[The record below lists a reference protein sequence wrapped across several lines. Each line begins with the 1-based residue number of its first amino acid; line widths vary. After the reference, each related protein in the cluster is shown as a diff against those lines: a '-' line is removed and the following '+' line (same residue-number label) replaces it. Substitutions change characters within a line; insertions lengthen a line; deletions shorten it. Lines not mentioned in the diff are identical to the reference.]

1 MESKHDQRSGPHE
14 ARNDL
19 SNGIACR
26 MPGRGFA
33 EFFSCCE
40 VFFDFF
46 HSPVDSSPLDS
57 KIDTRHP
64 LRVEKFLSAFTENAC
79 DVTTETTREGL
90 FASTRWTIV
99 LDAGESQ
106 TPPDEALSAL
116 SELCRIYWRPIFL
129 FLRRQGSNPDDAQ
142 DLTQGFF
149 AHLIES
155 RAYARADPEKG
166 RFRSFLLGALKHF
179 VAHARAHDRRQKR
192 GGGMILGQLDTAAIA
207 EADARAASLQTW
219 SAERVYEREWAE
231 TLLRQAL
238 DRLAEE
244 CALAGKDELFKQL
257 NSHLSVSSEAAV
269 PYEEMSLR
277 LGRPITTLRSDVA
290 RLRSR
295 YRAILREE
303 VGGTVAKASEV
314 DAELRHLCE
323 VLAAD

>member
-1 MESKHDQRSGPHE
+1 
-14 ARNDL
+14 
-19 SNGIACR
+19 
-26 MPGRGFA
+26 MPA
-33 EFFSCCE
+33 
-40 VFFDFF
+40 V
-46 HSPVDSSPLDS
+46 SP
-57 KIDTRHP
+57 
-64 LRVEKFLSAFTENAC
+64 
-79 DVTTETTREGL
+79 TETTREGL
-90 FASTRWTIV
+90 FTSTRWAMV
-99 LDAGESQ
+99 LGAGDSQ
-106 TPPDEALSAL
+106 TPPGEALSAL

-179 VAHARAHDRRQKR
+179 VAHARAHDRTQKR
-192 GGGMILGQLDTAAIA
+192 GGGMILGPLDTAAIA
-207 EADARAASLQTW
+207 EADARAVSLQNW
-219 SAERVYEREWAE
+219 SAERIYEREWAE

-238 DRLAEE
+238 NRLAEE
-244 CALAGKDELFKQL
+244 CALAGKDELFKRL
-257 NSHLSVSSEAAV
+257 SSHLSVTSEGAI
-269 PYEEMSLR
+269 PYEEMSLQ

-303 VGGTVAKASEV
+303 VGGTVAEASEI

-323 VLAAD
+323 VLMAD